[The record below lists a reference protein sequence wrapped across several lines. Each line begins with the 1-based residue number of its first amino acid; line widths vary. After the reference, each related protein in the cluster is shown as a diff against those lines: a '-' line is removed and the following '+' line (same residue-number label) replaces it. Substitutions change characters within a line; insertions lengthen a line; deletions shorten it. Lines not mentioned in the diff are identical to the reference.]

1 MASKNF
7 NKGLEKSGCSVSA
20 SDTGH
25 KPSIG
30 RRPMI
35 LREDLANDVTL
46 KGEIDTT
53 FQTQQRDMFTSGLAA
68 AIGVNAFAVWH
79 AIKSHANYETGKC
92 WPGIR
97 RLMELTGIASA
108 SVQGAIKSLE
118 QAHLLRVT
126 RLGKKNIYVARERMD
141 VRVGK
146 RVICTVVVDYV
157 PNSMRERMAKL
168 KDAALTGDMESEDV
182 WADVDVIPGPGMVYD
197 KGTGTFKGLMR
208 ADEVPQAVLDG
219 QRSVALEREKLRK
232 LADETR
238 KKPLP
243 KK

>member
-1 MASKNF
+1 MTPH
-7 NKGLEKSGCSVSA
+7 
-20 SDTGH
+20 D
-25 KPSIG
+25 
-30 RRPMI
+30 
-35 LREDLANDVTL
+35 DLAL

-53 FQTQQRDMFTSGLAA
+53 YQTQQRDMFTSGLAA
-68 AIGVNAFAVWH
+68 QIGVNAFAVWC

-92 WPGIR
+92 WPGVR

-157 PNSMRERMAKL
+157 PNTMRERMARL
-168 KDAALTGDMESEDV
+168 KDAALAGDMDSEDV

-197 KGTGTFKGLMR
+197 KDTGMFKGRVR
-208 ADEVPQAVLDG
+208 ADDVPAPAVG
-219 QRSVALEREKLRK
+219 ESVALEREKLRK
-232 LADETR
+232 ITNETR
-238 KKPLP
+238 KKIMP

>member
-1 MASKNF
+1 
-7 NKGLEKSGCSVSA
+7 
-20 SDTGH
+20 
-25 KPSIG
+25 
-30 RRPMI
+30 MI
-35 LREDLANDVTL
+35 PHDDLANDVVL

-53 FQTQQRDMFTSGLAA
+53 YQTQQRDMFTSGLAA

-157 PNSMRERMAKL
+157 PNTMRERMAKL
-168 KDAALTGDMESEDV
+168 KDAALTGDMDSEDV

-197 KGTGTFKGLMR
+197 KGTGTFKGRMR
-208 ADEVPQAVLDG
+208 ADEVPQAVLG
-219 QRSVALEREKLRK
+219 GNESVALEREKLRK
-232 LADETR
+232 VANETR
-238 KKPLP
+238 KKALP

>member
-1 MASKNF
+1 VIQSISRLCFDGSNRKRKMA
-7 NKGLEKSGCSVSA
+7 
-20 SDTGH
+20 
-25 KPSIG
+25 KPLTPQTIDALVTQHRDDSSN
-30 RRPMI
+30 
-35 LREDLANDVTL
+35 DLAL

-53 FQTQQRDMFTSGLAA
+53 YQTQQRDMFTSGLAA
-68 AIGVNAFAVWH
+68 SIGVNAFAVWH

-146 RVICTVVVDYV
+146 RLICTIVVDYV
-157 PNSMRERMAKL
+157 PNTMRERLALL
-168 KDAALTGDMESEDV
+168 KEAALQGDMDSDDV

-197 KGTGTFKGLMR
+197 KRSGMFKGRMR
-208 ADEVPQAVLDG
+208 ADEVPHAVPGGND
-219 QRSVALEREKLRK
+219 SVALEREKLRNI
-232 LADETR
+232 ANATR
-238 KKPLP
+238 KGAP

>member
-1 MASKNF
+1 
-7 NKGLEKSGCSVSA
+7 
-20 SDTGH
+20 
-25 KPSIG
+25 
-30 RRPMI
+30 MI
-35 LREDLANDVTL
+35 PHDDLANDVVL

-53 FQTQQRDMFTSGLAA
+53 YQTQQRDMFTSGLAA

-157 PNSMRERMAKL
+157 PNTMRERMAKL
-168 KDAALTGDMESEDV
+168 KDAALTGDMDSEDV

-197 KGTGTFKGLMR
+197 KGTGTFKGRMR
-208 ADEVPQAVLDG
+208 ADEVPQAVLG
-219 QRSVALEREKLRK
+219 GNNESVALEREKLRK
-232 LADETR
+232 VANETR
-238 KKPLP
+238 KKAPP

>member
-1 MASKNF
+1 MAKHLTPQTIDALVTQHRDDSSN
-7 NKGLEKSGCSVSA
+7 
-20 SDTGH
+20 
-25 KPSIG
+25 
-30 RRPMI
+30 
-35 LREDLANDVTL
+35 DLAL

-53 FQTQQRDMFTSGLAA
+53 YQTQQRDMFTSGLAA
-68 AIGVNAFAVWH
+68 SIGVNAFAVWH

-146 RVICTVVVDYV
+146 RVICTIVVDYV
-157 PNSMRERMAKL
+157 PNTMRERLALL
-168 KDAALTGDMESEDV
+168 KEAALQGDMDSDDV

-197 KGTGTFKGLMR
+197 KRSGMFKGRMR
-208 ADEVPQAVLDG
+208 ADEVPHAVPGGND
-219 QRSVALEREKLRK
+219 SVALEREKLRNI
-232 LADETR
+232 ANATR
-238 KKPLP
+238 KGAP

>member
-1 MASKNF
+1 MAKHMTPQTDQS
-7 NKGLEKSGCSVSA
+7 CDMV
-20 SDTGH
+20 
-25 KPSIG
+25 
-30 RRPMI
+30 
-35 LREDLANDVTL
+35 L

-53 FQTQQRDMFTSGLAA
+53 YQTQQRDMFTSGLAA
-68 AIGVNAFAVWH
+68 SIGTNAFSVWH

-126 RLGKKNIYVARERMD
+126 RLGKRNIYVARERMD
-141 VRVGK
+141 VRIGS

-157 PNSMRERMAKL
+157 PNTMRERLAKL
-168 KDAALTGDMESEDV
+168 KAAAITGDMSSEDV
-182 WADVDVIPGPGMVYD
+182 WADVDIIPGPCMVYD
-197 KGTGTFKGLMR
+197 KTSGSFRGRMK
-208 ADEVPQAVLDG
+208 ADEVPQVAFDG
-219 QRSVALEREKLRK
+219 KSTVALEREKLR
-232 LADETR
+232 EITNEVR
-238 KKPLP
+238 KKMP